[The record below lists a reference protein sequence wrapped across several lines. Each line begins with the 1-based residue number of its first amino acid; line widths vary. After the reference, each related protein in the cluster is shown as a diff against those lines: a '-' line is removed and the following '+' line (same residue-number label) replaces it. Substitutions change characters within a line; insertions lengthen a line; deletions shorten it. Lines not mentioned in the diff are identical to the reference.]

1 LSLVADKPLTARLM
15 PIPGKHAGEMT
26 DFDFSYFA
34 NARVLEARGGGA
46 GELFAR
52 DEFVAY

>member
-1 LSLVADKPLTARLM
+1 
-15 PIPGKHAGEMT
+15 MT